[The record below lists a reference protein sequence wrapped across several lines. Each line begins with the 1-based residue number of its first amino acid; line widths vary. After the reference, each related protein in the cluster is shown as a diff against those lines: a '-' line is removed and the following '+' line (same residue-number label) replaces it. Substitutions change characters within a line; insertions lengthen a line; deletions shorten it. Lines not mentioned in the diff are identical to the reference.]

1 VLNSEHLLAQEE
13 DMMTKSDIQAKS
25 EMLIRKPAKEVFEA
39 FTDPAIT
46 KHFWFTKGS
55 GKLEAG
61 KQIQWTWEMFN
72 VGTTVDV
79 KAIEP
84 NKRILIDWGEN
95 NTRNQVE
102 WLFTD
107 RGDGTT
113 LVSITNSNFQGTEDE
128 IVAQALDSKQGF
140 SIVLCGAKAWLEH
153 GINLNLIADHF
164 PDAVVKE

>member
-1 VLNSEHLLAQEE
+1 
-13 DMMTKSDIQAKS
+13 MTQKTIEVKS
-25 EMLIRKPAKEVFEA
+25 EMLIRKPAADVFEA
-39 FTDPAIT
+39 FIDPAIT

-55 GKLEAG
+55 AKLEVG

-84 NKRILIDWGEN
+84 NKRILIEWDGVQG
-95 NTRNQVE
+95 RDRVE

-107 RGDGTT
+107 RGDATT
-113 LVSITNSNFQGTEDE
+113 FVSITSSGFTGTDDE
-128 IVAQALDSKQGF
+128 IVQQALDSKQGF
-140 SIVLCGAKAWLEH
+140 TIVLCGAKAWLEH

-164 PDAVVKE
+164 PDGVVKE

>member
-1 VLNSEHLLAQEE
+1 MTQKALEAKVE
-13 DMMTKSDIQAKS
+13 MM
-25 EMLIRKPAKEVFEA
+25 IRKSVAEVFEA
-39 FTDPAIT
+39 FIDPAIT

-55 GKLEAG
+55 GKLETG

-84 NKRILIDWGEN
+84 NKRILIEWDGAQG
-95 NTRNQVE
+95 RNQVE
-102 WLFTD
+102 WVFTD

-113 LVSITNSNFQGTEDE
+113 LVSITNSGFQGTQDE
-128 IVAQALDSKQGF
+128 IIAQALDSKQGF

-164 PDAVVKE
+164 PDGVVKV